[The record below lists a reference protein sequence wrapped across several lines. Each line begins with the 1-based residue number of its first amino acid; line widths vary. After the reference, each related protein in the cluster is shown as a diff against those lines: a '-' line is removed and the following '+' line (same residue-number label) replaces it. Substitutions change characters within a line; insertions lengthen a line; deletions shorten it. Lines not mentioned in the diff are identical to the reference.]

1 MAAVALEVKAL
12 LDNET
17 FNTLSDAGYS
27 TGDQLGLCKESG
39 ICTYSSPMPSTS
51 PCDNCLPL
59 SSFIYK
65 KEEDCYICPSG
76 ERMTCSSGW
85 IDRGHY
91 KSKVYKTKLC
101 EKCQM
106 RKICTQN
113 KGGRVI
119 ERSEFQDIID
129 ENNRRV
135 LDNPDYYKLRRA
147 IIEHPFGVLKRQW
160 GFTFTLM
167 RGKEN
172 VMSEVSILMI
182 IYNLKRCLSIMGEN
196 DFRDKIRSHYSLF
209 LYYYMSFYHQI
220 TCKNNSQYLKVNL
233 LWT

>member
-1 MAAVALEVKAL
+1 MS
-12 LDNET
+12 NE
-17 FNTLSDAGYS
+17 
-27 TGDQLGLCKESG
+27 
-39 ICTYSSPMPSTS
+39 
-51 PCDNCLPL
+51 
-59 SSFIYK
+59 
-65 KEEDCYICPSG
+65 
-76 ERMTCSSGW
+76 
-85 IDRGHY
+85 
-91 KSKVYKTKLC
+91 
-101 EKCQM
+101 
-106 RKICTQN
+106 KIC
-113 KGGRVI
+113 K
-119 ERSEFQDIID
+119 
-129 ENNRRV
+129 
-135 LDNPDYYKLRRA
+135 
-147 IIEHPFGVLKRQW
+147 HPFGVLKRQW

>member
-106 RKICTQN
+106 RKFVSIHLVFS
-113 KGGRVI
+113 KD
-119 ERSEFQDIID
+119 S
-129 ENNRRV
+129 
-135 LDNPDYYKLRRA
+135 
-147 IIEHPFGVLKRQW
+147 GVLP
-160 GFTFTLM
+160 LP
-167 RGKEN
+167 
-172 VMSEVSILMI
+172 
-182 IYNLKRCLSIMGEN
+182 
-196 DFRDKIRSHYSLF
+196 
-209 LYYYMSFYHQI
+209 
-220 TCKNNSQYLKVNL
+220 
-233 LWT
+233 